1 MALLYESWWATR
13 RSRVWVVAPGD
24 PSKEPELLFDR
35 SYEDIYS
42 DPGSP
47 LYVKHPVLGT
57 SVLARVDGERKLL
70 MLGALRCCYIHSIRS
85 MCGRGRA
92 VAHRHMNTVFTHAHR

>member
-1 MALLYESWWATR
+1 VLCRCGGIAWCDGEIALVYESWWTTR
-13 RSRVWVVAPGD
+13 RSRVWVISPD
-24 PSKEPELLFDR
+24 NPTKEPELLFDR

-47 LYVKHPVLGT
+47 LYVKHPELGT

-70 MLGALRCCYIHSIRS
+70 MLGMAPTISHLSSLQCT
-85 MCGRGRA
+85 
-92 VAHRHMNTVFTHAHR
+92 NL

>member
-13 RSRVWVVAPGD
+13 RSRVWVVSPGD

-57 SVLARVDGERKLL
+57 SVLARVEGERTLL
-70 MLGALRCCYIHSIRS
+70 MLGVLCCSH
-85 MCGRGRA
+85 MHTCRGMPARKLARQHMHA
-92 VAHRHMNTVFTHAHR
+92 VLNHA